1 MQIRILNRVFLMI
14 GLPLLFTAV
23 ILFTMS
29 HKATAVGNTVTGADP
44 VVSLVDAFPNLT
56 FSGPVDIAN
65 AGDGRLFIVEQAGRI
80 RVTPLDPDSTQALI
94 FLNITDRVGSGGE
107 RGLLGLAFH
116 PNYTDNGYFYV
127 NYTNLS
133 GNTRVS
139 RFQVTTDPNAA
150 NPNSELILMEFS
162 QPFSNHNGGD
172 VAFGPDGYLYIATGD
187 GGSGGDPNN
196 NGQTTSTLLGN
207 ILRIDVDGGG
217 LSPDC
222 DADGNY
228 TIPPDNPLLTAPA
241 ACDEIWAYGLR
252 NPWRISFDRATG
264 DLFIADVGQNAW
276 EEIDLQPAASA
287 GGENYGW
294 RCYEGNHPYNL
305 TGCGDISLYTF
316 PVYEYSHG
324 GSPFRCSITGG
335 FIYRG
340 LQYPNLQGTYL
351 YGDYCSG
358 QIWGLTNSGTGWT
371 NTQLYAGSGMTT
383 FGEDACGGIYVP
395 QGSKIYHVQDTSTP
409 AAPNLCLTKSGPT
422 IADVQTPITYT
433 IQVNNTGA
441 VTATNLTITD
451 TLPDGASY
459 VSGGTFAGSV
469 VSWQV
474 ANLAAKSS
482 LTLQFVVT
490 ATQTIT
496 NASYQLT
503 ADGGY
508 VTSGSHAVTTVIRP
522 AALSI
527 SKTGPDEAF
536 AGDPITYTLTVM
548 NGGPGAASGL
558 LITDTLPVGASYVSG
573 GALNGDVVSWQVPS
587 LPAQGSVAVQFVV
600 TATATIVNETYGV
613 WAAGGFAAQG
623 SEVVTTTVITP
634 APLLRID
641 KTGPLT
647 VSAGD
652 PITYTLTIRNDG
664 ILTATNLVIT
674 DVLPANTVYVSGG
687 VLADGVVSWMVEA
700 LGPDTAVA
708 VQFTVTAADTA
719 RNEQYGV
726 LADGGYGAVGDHP
739 VVTFIDGVIIYVP
752 FARVP

>member
-1 MQIRILNRVFLMI
+1 MQMRINRVFLMI

-23 ILFTMS
+23 TLFTMS

-80 RVTPLDPDSTQALI
+80 RVTPLDPGSTQALI

-116 PNYTDNGYFYV
+116 PNYADNGYFYV

-139 RFQVTTDPNAA
+139 RFQVTADPNAA
-150 NPNSELILMEFS
+150 NPNSELILMEFN

-276 EEIDLQPAASA
+276 EEINLQPAASA

-358 QIWGLTNSGTGWT
+358 QIWGLTYSGTGWT

-383 FGEDACGGIYVP
+383 FGEDVNGGIYVS
-395 QGSKIYHVQDTSTP
+395 QGNKIYHVQDTS
-409 AAPNLCLTKSGPT
+409 AP
-422 IADVQTPITYT
+422 
-433 IQVNNTGA
+433 
-441 VTATNLTITD
+441 
-451 TLPDGASY
+451 
-459 VSGGTFAGSV
+459 
-469 VSWQV
+469 
-474 ANLAAKSS
+474 
-482 LTLQFVVT
+482 
-490 ATQTIT
+490 
-496 NASYQLT
+496 
-503 ADGGY
+503 
-508 VTSGSHAVTTVIRP
+508 
-522 AALSI
+522 ALSI
-527 SKTGPDEAF
+527 SKTGPDMAF

-548 NGGPGAASGL
+548 NGGPGAASEL
-558 LITDTLPVGASYVSG
+558 LITDTLPAGASYVGG

-600 TATATIVNETYGV
+600 TATAAIVNETYGV

-647 VSAGD
+647 VGAGD

-700 LGPDTAVA
+700 LGPDTAVT
-708 VQFTVTAADTA
+708 VQFAVMASDTA